1 MLDYLGQYDTEEV
14 DPSLK
19 AITIEHLLTMT
30 AGFEFEPMGASSV
43 PASLRE
49 ELVSEPGEMA
59 AYNSTSTHLL
69 SAVVSEAAGMSAL
82 NMANDRI
89 FSRLGIPRPIWSGD
103 GFGVSIGGYG
113 LNLTPRDMAKFGY
126 LYLNEGLWDGEQII
140 PSSWIEM
147 STTKQAE
154 WGDSALSSF
163 ADYGYLWWV
172 LPLCEYEAYPAIGAC
187 GQIIMIV
194 PDAEM
199 VVVTTTDS
207 PMTMNLVEMVMQSMA
222 QVFADR

>member
-1 MLDYLGQYDTEEV
+1 
-14 DPSLK
+14 
-19 AITIEHLLTMT
+19 
-30 AGFEFEPMGASSV
+30 
-43 PASLRE
+43 
-49 ELVSEPGEMA
+49 
-59 AYNSTSTHLL
+59 
-69 SAVVSEAAGMSAL
+69 
-82 NMANDRI
+82 
-89 FSRLGIPRPIWSGD
+89 
-103 GFGVSIGGYG
+103 
-113 LNLTPRDMAKFGY
+113 
-126 LYLNEGLWDGEQII
+126 
-140 PSSWIEM
+140 M

-172 LPLCEYEAYPAIGAC
+172 LPLGEYEAYSAIGAG